1 MSKQSR
7 PPTLPPSSADSEE
20 DTTAVVFSSQR
31 SHFADYTTWKGIENK
46 TGIEREHAYDFVLK
60 ELLDNAVDYIETQ
73 HNTTTAAVDIPPE
86 IHVAIKKTQPHEK
99 LIRIVVSNS
108 NYAATT
114 SASSSKATFSKQMLK
129 SIFDFD
135 RYHSSKRNQFKIT
148 KGALGDALKE
158 VLCIPH
164 VLAHDNEIN
173 NWDYPLK
180 IYAAQKIFLVHLA
193 IDRINQLVHSS
204 IVDDEADDDAE
215 LTYYDNTKIEV
226 TLPVFDGGQNKDDLI
241 TRLYNYLCNYAI
253 FATHIG
259 FSFEYE
265 SDQEEEGI
273 FIEFPQLQT
282 INPKWK
288 NQTSIYYYK
297 RKQFHDFILGLE
309 NNDSI
314 IYSVL
319 YKTFREASNMRKTE
333 LTDMTVSQ
341 LKHSSAHI
349 DRLYDELRKH
359 MSAPTALSLP
369 FDVTKKGVRAEAL
382 KQRVE
387 QRYGHFSEMKYRSA
401 SGTYVE
407 SGGSDQSQFPFFFEI
422 AIFHDVQNLRGNLAF
437 RQALNCSAIPNTGWT
452 VFGRDQLFEWVTP
465 GSKFTYTSNTIQDI
479 FRHYGYSYDD
489 KKCKKPHSL
498 IIANLISPKI
508 DYQSYGKSRIDF
520 RPFAD
525 VVAKTT
531 VLACM
536 GGGRASDGKP
546 SKKAVLLKVLEKRK
560 QKWESMD
567 AMSRLKHWWTQSD
580 VFYATRKLLIEY
592 HYANEEIDRDYITG
606 LIKLL
611 CEDELGVK
619 REDIGI
625 LAADRAQLYFK
636 GKWMD
641 VGLKEIEE
649 LILYG
654 VDMLI
659 IEKEGIAEQLAL
671 FADQKGIALLN
682 TRGFLTEYAEV
693 LSKKSEKEGCNIAIL
708 TDFDVSGLIL
718 ATKVPGAYRIGID
731 FETLDDLGLDIE
743 DVEEEYKPRENH
755 LKPLQEGELADVYPQ
770 DWVDYVKDRRVE
782 INSVVT
788 ELDDNAKFWEWI
800 VQKLR
805 DRFDTRN
812 YNRAVDIPEYVM
824 PKCLEYLTK
833 EIKEKGIAIL
843 KPHRKKLQGRL
854 SDIGP
859 GFLFDRTDKVLLK
872 KGNDDD
878 SMTISKYEQ
887 TLADHSRHIIESDEI
902 MKQILDK
909 IEDLD
914 NQLRR

>member
-1 MSKQSR
+1 M
-7 PPTLPPSSADSEE
+7 
-20 DTTAVVFSSQR
+20 
-31 SHFADYTTWKGIENK
+31 
-46 TGIEREHAYDFVLK
+46 
-60 ELLDNAVDYIETQ
+60 
-73 HNTTTAAVDIPPE
+73 
-86 IHVAIKKTQPHEK
+86 
-99 LIRIVVSNS
+99 
-108 NYAATT
+108 
-114 SASSSKATFSKQMLK
+114 
-129 SIFDFD
+129 
-135 RYHSSKRNQFKIT
+135 
-148 KGALGDALKE
+148 KE

-180 IYAAQKIFLVHLA
+180 IYAAQKVFQVYLA
-193 IDRINQLVHSS
+193 IDRINQLVHSR
-204 IVDDEADDDAE
+204 IDDEADNDDAE
-215 LTYYDNTKIEV
+215 VTYNDSTNIEV
-226 TLPVFDGGQNKDDLI
+226 TIVIVEGQNKDYLI
-241 TRLYNYLCNYAI
+241 TRLSNYLRNYAI

-265 SDQEEEGI
+265 SDQGGTS
-273 FIEFPQLQT
+273 IEFPQIQT

-297 RKQFHDFILGLE
+297 RKQFHEFILGLE

-319 YKTFREASNMRKTE
+319 YKTFREASNIRKTE
-333 LTDMTVSQ
+333 LTQMTVSQ
-341 LKHSSAHI
+341 LKNSPAHI
-349 DRLYDELRKH
+349 DRLYDELRNT
-359 MSAPTALSLP
+359 MNAPTALTLP
-369 FDVTKKGVRAEAL
+369 FDVTKKGARAEAL

-387 QRYGHFSEMKYRSA
+387 QFYGHFSEMKYRSA
-401 SGTYVE
+401 SGSYSE
-407 SGGSDQSQFPFFFEI
+407 SRGSDQSQFPFFFEI

-452 VFGRDQLFEWVTP
+452 VFGGDELFEWVTP

-479 FRHYGYSYDD
+479 FRHYGYSYDN

-508 DYQSYGKSRIDF
+508 DYKSYGKSRIDF

-525 VVAKTT
+525 IVAKTT

-536 GGGRASDGKP
+536 GGGGRTSDGKP
-546 SKKAVLLKVLEKRK
+546 KKKDVLLEVLEKRK
-560 QKWESMD
+560 QKWEAMD

-592 HYANEEIDRDYITG
+592 HYANEDIDRDYITG
-606 LIKLL
+606 LIKEI
-611 CEDELGVK
+611 CEDELQVK

-641 VGLKEIEE
+641 VGLKEIET
-649 LILYG
+649 LSLYG
-654 VDMLI
+654 TDMLI

-693 LSKKSEKEGCNIAIL
+693 LSKKSDKEGCNIAIL

-731 FETLDDLGLDIE
+731 FETLNDLGLDIE
-743 DVEEEYKPRENH
+743 DVEEEYKPGNH
-755 LKPLQEGELADVYPQ
+755 LKPLQEDGELADVYPQ
-770 DWVDYVKDRRVE
+770 DWVDYVEDRRVE

-805 DRFDTRN
+805 EQFDRRN
-812 YNRAVDIPEYVM
+812 YNRAVDVPEYVM
-824 PKCLEYLTK
+824 PKCLESLNDK
-833 EIKEKGIAIL
+833 VKEKGIAIL
-843 KPHRKKLQGRL
+843 KKPREKLQERL

-872 KGNDDD
+872 KGDDD
-878 SMTISKYEQ
+878 DIMTISKYEQ
-887 TLADHSRHIIESDEI
+887 RLAEHSRHIIESDEI
-902 MKQILDK
+902 MKPILDK

-914 NQLRR
+914 KECTSLIPFRSSRKKND